1 MRYDE
6 YKLNYKELVC
16 GAVLFLLGDGAI
28 SFFYYRSFWVVPILF
43 IFFPLYLKLLKK
55 DLIQKRKKRLLDEF
69 SEVLYSVSIGM
80 KAGYSVENSFVEA
93 YKDIVLFYGEKSLM
107 AEEIVRIRK
116 GLEINITL
124 EELIEEFAKRTGEKD
139 IILFSEVCKTAKR
152 NGGNTAE
159 VLLNTADRI
168 RRGIYV
174 EKEIETILSEKK
186 LEMRIM
192 EVMPFFILGYLE
204 VTSAGYFNVC
214 YESLYGRIFMTVS
227 LFIYVLSIY
236 MGQRILRIEV

>member
-1 MRYDE
+1 MKYE
-6 YKLNYKELVC
+6 NYKLSRFEWVVGIAIFATGDGVIAFFFYRSVYVVPVLL
-16 GAVLFLLGDGAI
+16 LFL
-28 SFFYYRSFWVVPILF
+28 
-43 IFFPLYLKLLKK
+43 PLYIQFYKKKLI
-55 DLIQKRKKRLLDEF
+55 DKRKKKLLDEF
-69 SEVLYSVSIGM
+69 SEVLYSVSISM
-80 KAGYSVENSFVEA
+80 KAGYSIENAFVEA
-93 YKDIVLFYGEKSLM
+93 YRDICLFYGKSSLM
-107 AEEIVRIRK
+107 AEEIKRIEK

-124 EELIEEFAKRTGEKD
+124 EELIEDFAKRSGEKD
-139 IILFSEVCKTAKR
+139 IILFSEVCKSAKR

-204 VTSAGYFNVC
+204 VTSAGYFSVC
-214 YESLYGRIFMTVS
+214 YESIYGRVFMTIA
-227 LFIYVLSIY
+227 LLIYVSSIIL
-236 MGQRILRIEV
+236 GQRILKIEV

>member
-1 MRYDE
+1 MKYENYR
-6 YKLNYKELVC
+6 LNGFEWILGIVIY
-16 GAVLFLLGDGAI
+16 AAGDGAI
-28 SFFYYRSFWVVPILF
+28 AFFFYRSVYVFPILF
-43 IFFPLYLKLLKK
+43 IFFPLFILFYKKKL
-55 DLIQKRKKRLLDEF
+55 INKRKKKLLDEF
-69 SEVLYSVSIGM
+69 SEVLYSVSISM
-80 KAGYSVENSFVEA
+80 KAGYSIENAFVEA
-93 YKDIVLFYGEKSLM
+93 YRDICLFYGKNSLM
-107 AEEIVRIRK
+107 AEEIKRIEK

-124 EELIEEFAKRTGEKD
+124 EELIEDFAKRSGEKD
-139 IILFSEVCKTAKR
+139 IILFSEVCKSAKR

-204 VTSAGYFNVC
+204 VTSVGYFSVC
-214 YESLYGRIFMTVS
+214 YESISGRIFMTIALLVY
-227 LFIYVLSIY
+227 IISILL
-236 MGQRILRIEV
+236 GQRILRIEV